1 MVSGPPAA
9 DKERMTPEQQ
19 SPSPR
24 HWTQKIPRHV
34 ANVQRVVIVAVLVLL
49 LVLLGVMIVRLGWLL
64 VTELFGTPLA
74 QLSVDQLLNLFG
86 FVLLVLIGVELVES
100 VQLFLTDAHVHVEFV
115 ILIALTA
122 ICRKIITIDLSA
134 APALTLV
141 GIAALVVTLAGAYYL
156 LKGRRPAAPE

>member
-1 MVSGPPAA
+1 
-9 DKERMTPEQQ
+9 MTPQQQ

-24 HWTQKIPRHV
+24 HWTQKIPHHV
-34 ANVQRVVIVAVLVLL
+34 ANVQRAVIVLMLALL
-49 LVLLGVMIVRLGWLL
+49 LVLLGVMVVRLGWLL

-122 ICRKIITIDLSA
+122 ICRKIITLDLTA

-141 GIAALVVTLAGAYYL
+141 GIAALVATLAGAYFL
-156 LKGRRPAAPE
+156 LKGRRPAQPE

>member
-1 MVSGPPAA
+1 
-9 DKERMTPEQQ
+9 MTPQQQ

-34 ANVQRVVIVAVLVLL
+34 ANVQRAVIVLVLVLL
-49 LVLLGVMIVRLGWLL
+49 LVLLGVMVVRLGWLL
-64 VTELFGTPLA
+64 ATELFGTPLA
-74 QLSVDQLLNLFG
+74 RLSVDQLLNLFG

-122 ICRKIITIDLSA
+122 ICRKIITIDLA
-134 APALTLV
+134 ATPALTLV
-141 GIAALVVTLAGAYYL
+141 GIAALVVTLAGAYFL
-156 LKGRRPAAPE
+156 LKGKRSAQPE